1 MVLTTRQRKV
11 VESDAQNI
19 LCVATP
25 GSGKTTT
32 LTERIRYLI
41 TERKVPASQIVAVTF
56 TTMAAEEMRGRLG
69 SIADNAFIGTVHS
82 YANQICKMNGINTDR
97 EIADENFNEIIKKAI
112 KLTRDKFPQVTYVFV
127 DEAQDLSQLAYDFVE
142 YLPAT
147 HHFFCGDDRQM
158 IYGFNGCTD
167 EYMRKMYFN
176 PLYTVYS
183 LVEDFRNPPNII
195 DFANSFLRSYQ
206 ALSPSAVPMKQENGI
221 VEECTFNEALIEL
234 ENTGNWGSWFI
245 LCRTNH
251 EVADILEMLE
261 EKNIP
266 CISFK
271 KGDLESKEDLDI
283 LLASNRVKVLTIH
296 TSKGL
301 EAPNVIVT
309 GAKTHILEERKISYV
324 AATRAEDTL
333 YWCPSFRRNRWRKEN
348 INKITMAGAVQDR
361 LNKERT
367 GMVTF

>member
-41 TERKVPASQIVAVTF
+41 TERKIPASQIVAVTF

-112 KLTRDKFPQVTYVFV
+112 KLTRNKFPQVTYVFV

-142 YLPAT
+142 YIPAT

-167 EYMRKMYFN
+167 E
-176 PLYTVYS
+176 
-183 LVEDFRNPPNII
+183 
-195 DFANSFLRSYQ
+195 
-206 ALSPSAVPMKQENGI
+206 
-221 VEECTFNEALIEL
+221 
-234 ENTGNWGSWFI
+234 
-245 LCRTNH
+245 
-251 EVADILEMLE
+251 
-261 EKNIP
+261 
-266 CISFK
+266 
-271 KGDLESKEDLDI
+271 
-283 LLASNRVKVLTIH
+283 
-296 TSKGL
+296 
-301 EAPNVIVT
+301 
-309 GAKTHILEERKISYV
+309 
-324 AATRAEDTL
+324 
-333 YWCPSFRRNRWRKEN
+333 
-348 INKITMAGAVQDR
+348 
-361 LNKERT
+361 
-367 GMVTF
+367 

>member
-1 MVLTTRQRKV
+1 MILTTRQRKV
-11 VESDAQNI
+11 VESKAQDI

-41 TERKVPASQIVAVTF
+41 TERKVPAGQIVAVTF

-69 SIADNAFIGTVHS
+69 SIADDAFIGTVHS
-82 YANQICKMNGINTDR
+82 YANQICRMNGINTDR
-97 EIADENFNEIIKKAI
+97 EIADENFNKIIEKAI
-112 KLTRDKFPQVTYVFV
+112 KLPRDKFPQVTYIFV
-127 DEAQDLSQLAYDFVE
+127 DEAQDLSKLAYDFVE
-142 YLPAT
+142 YTPAT

-167 EYMRKMYFN
+167 EYMRKMYYN
-176 PLYTVYS
+176 PTYTIYS
-183 LVEDFRNPPNII
+183 LVEDFRNPPNVIT
-195 DFANSFLRSYQ
+195 FANGFLRSYQ
-206 ALSPSAVPMKQENGI
+206 ALSPSAVPMKEEDGI
-221 VEECTFNEALIEL
+221 VEECTFNEAFAEL
-234 ENTGNWGSWFI
+234 EATGNWGSWFI

-261 EKNIP
+261 EKEIP

-271 KGDLESKEDLDI
+271 KGDLENKEDLDI

-333 YWCPSFRRNRWRKEN
+333 YWCPSFRRKRWKKEN
-348 INKITMAGAVQDR
+348 INKRTMAGAVQDR

-367 GMVTF
+367 GMLFF

>member
-142 YLPAT
+142 YIPAT

-195 DFANSFLRSYQ
+195 TFANSFLRSYQ
-206 ALSPSAVPMKQENGI
+206 ALSPSAVPMKQEDGI

-251 EVADILEMLE
+251 EVADILE
-261 EKNIP
+261 
-266 CISFK
+266 
-271 KGDLESKEDLDI
+271 
-283 LLASNRVKVLTIH
+283 
-296 TSKGL
+296 
-301 EAPNVIVT
+301 
-309 GAKTHILEERKISYV
+309 ILE
-324 AATRAEDTL
+324 
-333 YWCPSFRRNRWRKEN
+333 
-348 INKITMAGAVQDR
+348 
-361 LNKERT
+361 
-367 GMVTF
+367 